1 MLKISTKNLIYLTLF
16 FSPVYLVRFSIFKI
30 PLNLLDLLILLT
42 LAYWLYEHRNNL
54 GEIISSSLKKI
65 NPIFFPIALILF
77 GLFSSALLNN
87 NLLKELGII
96 KSWFLLPLVFGFI
109 ILTEIKKITDLT
121 AILKTIFLSSFL
133 ISILSLFYPI
143 FNELTYDGRLRG
155 FYLSPN
161 HLAMILIPGSLI
173 GLWDILKSKK
183 INFFKLIYLLPI
195 LVTIFFTH
203 SYGAWLTLIF
213 STLLLLFFNHKRL
226 ILFFLILIFTLILAE
241 YPSEKFQHLSN
252 FQIKSSATS
261 RIVIWQSAKKIIADH
276 WFWGIGAGN
285 FQEKYLA
292 YQPYFKPY
300 PEWAVPQPHNL
311 FLAFWLQTG
320 LLGLGG
326 FLYLLISWGTKIIKI
341 LIFSKDFYQK
351 RFSLLIFVLFFSHLI
366 YGLID
371 TPYWKNDLSLIFWI
385 IIYLGLQLEFLSRPL
400 DNNSK

>member
-16 FSPVYLVRFSIFKI
+16 LSPVYLVRFSIFKI

-42 LAYWLYEHRNNL
+42 ITRWLYEHRNNL
-54 GEIISSSLKKI
+54 GEIISSSFKKI
-65 NPIFFPIALILF
+65 NPIFFPIGLILL
-77 GLFSSALLNN
+77 GVCSSALLNN

-96 KSWFLLPLVFGFI
+96 KSWFLLPLIFGFI

-121 AILKTIFLSSFL
+121 DILKTIFLSSFL

-161 HLAMILIPGSLI
+161 HLAMILIPGLLI

-203 SYGAWLTLIF
+203 SYGAWFTLIF
-213 STLLLLFFNHKRL
+213 STLLLLFFTHKRL

-241 YPSEKFQHLSN
+241 YPSEKFQNLSN
-252 FQIKSSATS
+252 FQIKSSTTS
-261 RIVIWQSAKKIIADH
+261 RIVIWQSAKKIITDH

-326 FLYLLISWGTKIIKI
+326 FLYLIISWSTKIIKI

-371 TPYWKNDLSLIFWI
+371 TPYWKNDLSLIFWT

>member
-1 MLKISTKNLIYLTLF
+1 
-16 FSPVYLVRFSIFKI
+16 
-30 PLNLLDLLILLT
+30 
-42 LAYWLYEHRNNL
+42 
-54 GEIISSSLKKI
+54 
-65 NPIFFPIALILF
+65 
-77 GLFSSALLNN
+77 
-87 NLLKELGII
+87 
-96 KSWFLLPLVFGFI
+96 
-109 ILTEIKKITDLT
+109 
-121 AILKTIFLSSFL
+121 
-133 ISILSLFYPI
+133 
-143 FNELTYDGRLRG
+143 
-155 FYLSPN
+155 
-161 HLAMILIPGSLI
+161 MILIPGLLI

-203 SYGAWLTLIF
+203 SYGAWFAIIF
-213 STLLLLFFNHKRL
+213 STLLLLFFTHKRL

-252 FQIKSSATS
+252 FQIKSSTTS

-371 TPYWKNDLSLIFWI
+371 TPYWKNDLSLIFWT

-400 DNNSK
+400 DDNSK